1 MNRTFRA
8 ITAVCLALILG
19 ILIVI
24 VTVLLLPA
32 QFDDLYLGELA
43 DKYARL
49 CELDDENKI
58 VIIGGSS
65 VPFGINS
72 AMIEENLGLPA
83 VNFGLYGPLGTT
95 VMMDLTRGHIREGDI
110 VVLAPE
116 TDPQTMSMSFNG
128 EGMWE
133 CCDSDYSMLFKI
145 RCHNWGEMLGSFWTY
160 AGKKLQFFHDGKPA
174 PDGVYDHESFNEYG
188 DIAYSRPQSVLE
200 DGYDPDIPVDLTP
213 DIVDPE
219 YVDYVNRYI
228 AYCERQGATVYFS
241 WPPMNQLAVQQD
253 LDGILTFA
261 TFIRESFRCPL
272 ISNILD
278 YILPSEYFYD
288 TNYHVTDSGALEHTA
303 RLIQDLQNVIGDGSL
318 LEPVIPS
325 PEGAAGPGGEASS
338 AELPGTDA
346 VTPSP
351 EPTIEPVGS
360 SRDADCFTCEAFSE
374 GVMIS
379 GVTEEGRS
387 RTELEI
393 PWLIDGQKVIAIGQ
407 DALAGCDKLQTLYIQ
422 SNIRRIMQGAFDGA
436 PRLTEIHID
445 NDAGANI
452 LVPGAGLFDNV
463 SNQLKVYVPRDAY
476 GVFLSDYFWGN
487 YNDRLAAEPD

>member
-133 CCDSDYSMLFKI
+133 CCDSDYSMLF
-145 RCHNWGEMLGSFWTY
+145 
-160 AGKKLQFFHDGKPA
+160 
-174 PDGVYDHESFNEYG
+174 
-188 DIAYSRPQSVLE
+188 
-200 DGYDPDIPVDLTP
+200 
-213 DIVDPE
+213 
-219 YVDYVNRYI
+219 
-228 AYCERQGATVYFS
+228 
-241 WPPMNQLAVQQD
+241 
-253 LDGILTFA
+253 
-261 TFIRESFRCPL
+261 
-272 ISNILD
+272 
-278 YILPSEYFYD
+278 
-288 TNYHVTDSGALEHTA
+288 
-303 RLIQDLQNVIGDGSL
+303 
-318 LEPVIPS
+318 
-325 PEGAAGPGGEASS
+325 
-338 AELPGTDA
+338 
-346 VTPSP
+346 
-351 EPTIEPVGS
+351 
-360 SRDADCFTCEAFSE
+360 
-374 GVMIS
+374 
-379 GVTEEGRS
+379 
-387 RTELEI
+387 
-393 PWLIDGQKVIAIGQ
+393 
-407 DALAGCDKLQTLYIQ
+407 
-422 SNIRRIMQGAFDGA
+422 
-436 PRLTEIHID
+436 
-445 NDAGANI
+445 
-452 LVPGAGLFDNV
+452 
-463 SNQLKVYVPRDAY
+463 
-476 GVFLSDYFWGN
+476 
-487 YNDRLAAEPD
+487 